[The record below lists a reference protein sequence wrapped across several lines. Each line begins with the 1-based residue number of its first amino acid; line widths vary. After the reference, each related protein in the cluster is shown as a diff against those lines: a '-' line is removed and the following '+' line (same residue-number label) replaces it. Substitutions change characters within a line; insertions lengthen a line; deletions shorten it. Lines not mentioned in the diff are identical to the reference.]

1 MTITFWLCIISLAHI
16 YAFYPVSLRLLL
28 AIIGKRVPPNKPQ
41 TSDLPKVS
49 VIISAHN
56 EENVIEE
63 KIQNT
68 LAFEYPKD
76 KIEILIGDDGS
87 NDRTA
92 EILESYSS
100 QILLFKNEKNE
111 GKAAMLNKLR
121 NEAKGEFLLFS
132 DANTIVKKDALKKI
146 IAEFSDSRIGCVC
159 GQLVL
164 SAENFDLS
172 KTESVYWKWESRL
185 KSLESGFD
193 AVMGSNGALYA
204 IRSSLYSELPTHK
217 VVMDD
222 FYITAKILMKNYAS
236 VFCEN
241 ALAFEKASAT
251 KLGEFKRKVRISRAN
266 FNFLFEFLPL
276 LNPLHPMKAY
286 MFLSHKLF
294 RWLSP
299 FLLIAL
305 FSCSILLMEE
315 HIFYKAFL
323 AAELFSLALALI
335 GVKVFK
341 YFLSMNFA
349 LFLGFCKSFF
359 KEKGGAWKRIERG

>member
-1 MTITFWLCIISLAHI
+1 MIITFWLCIILLTHI
-16 YAFYPVSLRLLL
+16 YAFYPASLRLLL
-28 AIIGKRVPPNKPQ
+28 AIVGKRAPQ
-41 TSDLPKVS
+41 KQQMPDLPKVS

-76 KIEILIGDDGS
+76 KMEILIGDDGS

-100 QILLFKNEKNE
+100 QILLLKNEKNE
-111 GKAAMLNKLR
+111 GKAAMLNKLCA
-121 NEAKGEFLLFS
+121 EAKGEFLLFS
-132 DANTIVKKDALKKI
+132 DANTIVREDALKNI
-146 IAEFSDSRIGCVC
+146 IAEFSDGRTGCVC
-159 GQLVL
+159 GKLVL
-164 SAENFDLS
+164 EAENFDLS
-172 KTESVYWKWESRL
+172 KTESIYWKGESRL
-185 KSLESGFD
+185 KFLESGFG

-204 IRSSLYSELPTHK
+204 IRSSLYCKLPTHK

-241 ALAFEKASAT
+241 ALAFEKASAS
-251 KLGEFKRKVRISRAN
+251 KLGEFKRKIRISRAN
-266 FNFLFEFLPL
+266 FNFLFDFLPL
-276 LNPLHPMKAY
+276 LSPLHPVKAY
-286 MFLSHKLF
+286 MFLSHKLL

-315 HIFYKAFL
+315 HIFYKIFL
-323 AAELFSLALALI
+323 SIELFFIVFALI
-335 GVKVFK
+335 GIKAFK